1 LILNSFGHLKNL
13 EMKHRKIRVNA
24 ISPGPIDTPMTS
36 SMVQS
41 EELAEQLK
49 INLVNAVPLGRI
61 GNTDEVSK
69 AASLAPWNSFHD
81 YVLNVMLFRMK
92 QLKC

>member
-41 EELAEQLK
+41 EELGEQLK

-69 AASLAPWNSFHD
+69 AASFLASDDSSCTNNNNILLLPIV
-81 YVLNVMLFRMK
+81 Y
-92 QLKC
+92 